1 MGVRGSGT
9 SEDDPDGRRAFE
21 GGLDRGVLSFL
32 PSSFRAE
39 GFRFLPLFGYVYF
52 FLGCDSILGRRSKV
66 KMIGARK
73 TVGLRLN
80 PLRASRVASS
90 SAAARRQQ
98 VNQTNT
104 SRPFGL
110 TARPV
115 PKLVLEAAASDV
127 AEPVE
132 AAPEVSDREAV
143 AYLRNLRGSP
153 NKVRRVLDAIRGMSY
168 EDALMALEF
177 MPYRACEDI
186 LKVLYSAAANAKNN
200 MGMNKSKLYISR
212 CWADEGK
219 TIKRP
224 VPRAR
229 GRSDV
234 RKKPGCH
241 ITMMVKE
248 R

>member
-1 MGVRGSGT
+1 M
-9 SEDDPDGRRAFE
+9 
-21 GGLDRGVLSFL
+21 
-32 PSSFRAE
+32 
-39 GFRFLPLFGYVYF
+39 
-52 FLGCDSILGRRSKV
+52 
-66 KMIGARK
+66 
-73 TVGLRLN
+73 
-80 PLRASRVASS
+80 
-90 SAAARRQQ
+90 
-98 VNQTNT
+98 
-104 SRPFGL
+104 
-110 TARPV
+110 
-115 PKLVLEAAASDV
+115 PKLALEAAASDV

-132 AAPEVSDREAV
+132 AEPEVSDREAV

-153 NKVRRVLDAIRGMSY
+153 HKVRRVLDAIRGMSY

-219 TIKRP
+219 IIKRP

-234 RKKPGCH
+234 RKRPGCH

>member
-1 MGVRGSGT
+1 
-9 SEDDPDGRRAFE
+9 
-21 GGLDRGVLSFL
+21 
-32 PSSFRAE
+32 
-39 GFRFLPLFGYVYF
+39 
-52 FLGCDSILGRRSKV
+52 
-66 KMIGARK
+66 MIGARK
-73 TVGLRLN
+73 SVGLRLS
-80 PLRASRVASS
+80 PLRASKAASS
-90 SAAARRQQ
+90 STAPRRQQ
-98 VNQTNT
+98 VNQTSTN
-104 SRPFGL
+104 RPFGV
-110 TARPV
+110 TARRV
-115 PKLVLEAAASDV
+115 PKLALEAAASDV
-127 AEPVE
+127 VEVVE
-132 AAPEVSDREAV
+132 AEPEVSDREAV

-241 ITMMVKE
+241 ITMCVKE